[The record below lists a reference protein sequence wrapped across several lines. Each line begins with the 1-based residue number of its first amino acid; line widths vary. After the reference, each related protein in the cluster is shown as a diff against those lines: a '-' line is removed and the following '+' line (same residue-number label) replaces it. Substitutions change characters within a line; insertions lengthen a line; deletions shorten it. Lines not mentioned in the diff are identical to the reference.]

1 VDLMRE
7 GDVVIGTGK
16 GSEEAIHVARGRT
29 IPWNERE
36 MFEAALQNK
45 FEKEQESPL

>member
-1 VDLMRE
+1 MEE

-16 GSEEAIHVARGRT
+16 GSEEWMHLAKGKK

-36 MFEAALQNK
+36 E
-45 FEKEQESPL
+45 FEKALKEKRSA